1 MGIYMRGNLPAYL
14 ITLHIHLHTAVSL
27 NVRLTFMLMVDH
39 IYLEYTD
46 EELNQME
53 EDASTMEALFHLQ
66 NINCKKRQ
74 RLAKTEPA
82 LPA

>member
-1 MGIYMRGNLPAYL
+1 
-14 ITLHIHLHTAVSL
+14 
-27 NVRLTFMLMVDH
+27 MLMVDH

-46 EELNQME
+46 DELNQME

-74 RLAKTEPA
+74 RLARSNCELSMWLEIEVFRSTCRAISQNWSLCPGR
-82 LPA
+82 LNCLGL